1 MYNFKHIIR
10 KDIPQLVEY
19 NKQRFPERGEQTK
32 PIIDFWVARHSDAVS
47 DILVVEKDGKFY
59 GQEFYSRMS
68 FYYKG
73 IYEEAHWCFDLIVNE
88 DLRKDCVGL
97 DFMQYALG
105 EYPNYYCTGS
115 GPDAVKLHLALG
127 KQLLGDI
134 RKYVGLINPLWFV
147 TSLFRGRI
155 AKSKYPKTIGKGWK
169 KVETFDEMPK
179 LKQPFNVN
187 LFEVGRD
194 AIFLKWRFFNDFHP
208 YVVYVNDITG
218 DYFVV
223 TTIVQKHITAIV
235 LLDFRCLLNDT
246 NAFEQIVETTHKIAN
261 KIHVPIA
268 ICGSS
273 HAVID
278 SVLESHHYKSIGR
291 PRPIIGTKKYKTD
304 KEAIK
309 NRTFA
314 FVTLAESD
322 GEITW

>member
-1 MYNFKHIIR
+1 MYNFKHITP
-10 KDIPQLVEY
+10 KDIPQLLEY
-19 NKQRFPERGEQTK
+19 NKKVYPERGEHIK
-32 PIIDFWVARHSDAVS
+32 PIIDFWLARHPEAVS
-47 DILVVEKDGKFY
+47 DILVVEKASKFY
-59 GQEFYSRMS
+59 GQEFYSKMS

-73 IYEEAHWCFDLIVNE
+73 IYEESHWCFDLIVDE

-97 DFMQYALG
+97 DFMQYAMG

-115 GPDAVKLHLALG
+115 GPNALKLHLALG

-134 RKYVGLINPLWFV
+134 RKYVGLVNPLWFT
-147 TSLFRGRI
+147 TSLFRGKVV
-155 AKSKYPKTIGKGWK
+155 KSKYPKTVDKLWR
-169 KVETFDEMPK
+169 KVEFFDEMPK
-179 LKQPFNVN
+179 LKQPFNAN

-194 AIFLKWRFFNDFHP
+194 SEYLKWRFFNDFHP
-208 YVVYVNDITG
+208 YVVYINDMTG

-223 TTIVQKHITAIV
+223 TTMVQKHITAIV
-235 LLDFRCLLNDT
+235 LLDFRCSLDDVKV
-246 NAFEQIVETTHKIAN
+246 FEQIVKATHKIAN

-278 SVLESHHYKSIGR
+278 CVLESHHYKSIGR
-291 PRPIIGTKKYKTD
+291 PRPIIGTKKYMKE
-304 KEAIK
+304 KEAIN